1 MSSSFGWMRML
12 LASLPNEVPFTAVLE
27 VDCEALL
34 VEVGVVGVGVV
45 CVGPGVE

>member
-1 MSSSFGWMRML
+1 ML
-12 LASLPNEVPFTAVLE
+12 LASLPNEVPFTAVLAMDGE
-27 VDCEALL
+27 GLL